1 MLEDVGFPNCCGD
14 SHGGRGGGSAEP
26 GWLPDLP
33 QLAVRACVFVH
44 TNTNLPPIIQLQSG
58 SQRQLAGWG
67 SIALAWHPVVLPGG
81 LPATDLSSPTKLKRR
96 TRRTERASSENILPQ
111 PGSSKFPP
119 VCPDTGCAC
128 CQGRRFSGIQRGQ

>member
-14 SHGGRGGGSAEP
+14 SHGGGGGQNQD
-26 GWLPDLP
+26 WLPDLP

-44 TNTNLPPIIQLQSG
+44 TNINLPPIIH
-58 SQRQLAGWG
+58 LA
-67 SIALAWHPVVLPGG
+67 SFKAAPSASLPARALSHLHGNPAALPGG
-81 LPATDLSSPTKLKRR
+81 LQAMDPSSPTKLKRR
-96 TRRTERASSENILPQ
+96 TQRTERASSENILPQ

-128 CQGRRFSGIQRGQ
+128 CQGR